1 MRELPAGVTYAVW
14 MSLGS
19 IGLLAAGVVLF
30 GERLSAWQLFSAA
43 LCLAGVAGLK
53 LCPGAQRA
61 KSGRRF

>member
-1 MRELPAGVTYAVW
+1 MFSAWALLMLAVCSEIAW
-14 MSLGS
+14 
-19 IGLLAAGVVLF
+19 GLVLF